1 MPFKDWDR
9 ICRELS
15 SPESSDADDELN
27 LPMMQKRTPRVAELV
42 DQMLGQAPRSTPPKG
57 MNTVDSINP
66 FKDRSVLEGAMRTSA
81 AIVIQRAVR
90 KASGASSASSSAS
103 IPVSTSEAS

>member
-42 DQMLGQAPRSTPPKG
+42 DQMLGQPRTRRP
-57 MNTVDSINP
+57 
-66 FKDRSVLEGAMRTSA
+66 RE
-81 AIVIQRAVR
+81 
-90 KASGASSASSSAS
+90 
-103 IPVSTSEAS
+103 